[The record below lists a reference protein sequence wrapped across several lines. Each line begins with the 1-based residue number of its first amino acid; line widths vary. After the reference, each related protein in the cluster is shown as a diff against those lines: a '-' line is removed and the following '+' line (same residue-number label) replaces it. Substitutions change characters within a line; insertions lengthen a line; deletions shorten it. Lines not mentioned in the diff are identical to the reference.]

1 VKRWMTV
8 VLAGLALTLVGC
20 GAPPSEA
27 FGLSLSSQGTVEL
40 RFGRCLGGWDIW
52 VRPAGDEATRSV
64 WALRED
70 RGSGRAAGHL
80 PPVIVVGGETPKGW
94 REVTK
99 LRHPLE
105 SGVRYTV
112 HVGSGEWYQ
121 EFFDFT
127 VDELEPGYVLDFT
140 HNLIPIEEFPT
151 ESACQTKSPS
161 SAS

>member
-1 VKRWMTV
+1 MKRSIV

-52 VRPAGDEATRSV
+52 VRPRQVATRSV

-80 PPVIVVGGETPKGW
+80 PPGHRRRRQDHEKGW

-99 LRHPLE
+99 
-105 SGVRYTV
+105 S
-112 HVGSGEWYQ
+112 
-121 EFFDFT
+121 
-127 VDELEPGYVLDFT
+127 
-140 HNLIPIEEFPT
+140 
-151 ESACQTKSPS
+151 
-161 SAS
+161 